1 MITDLITYTSPVTNS
16 IWQIYF
22 DEDLEVTHVELNGKN
37 VTSRIRKQ
45 GRKNY
50 NPSYMAR
57 LIEMKFEYQMDQQM
71 AELLYEIRNRKHFF
85 EPEY

>member
-1 MITDLITYTSPVTNS
+1 MQDSLEYKSPVTNS
-16 IWQIYF
+16 TWLIYF
-22 DEDLEVTHVELNGKN
+22 DEDLEVTGVYLNGKN
-37 VTSRIRKQ
+37 VTGRIRKQ

-71 AELLYEIRNRKHFF
+71 TELLYEVRNRKHFF